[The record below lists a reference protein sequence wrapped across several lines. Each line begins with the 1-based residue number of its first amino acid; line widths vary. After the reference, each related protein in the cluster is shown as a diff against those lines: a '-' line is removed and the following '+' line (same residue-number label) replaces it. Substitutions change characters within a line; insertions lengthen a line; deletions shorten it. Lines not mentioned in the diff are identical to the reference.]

1 MGNNGAQ
8 AFYLL
13 VAAGALL
20 VVYTWIILPAPALQ
34 NSGLKSAAC
43 LQQPGARAY
52 AWLSLKANVSLCV
65 LNSVF
70 RAVKQ
75 TEPGTVLAS
84 YFGAF
89 LTSGVFI
96 GTYESFRPRGRGLW
110 AWAARG
116 ASLAFLAGQVVTAAV
131 STPLYFALVAAA
143 TPAPLFKRT
152 KSGDVL
158 VEPRARP
165 ATEQVWAVL
174 ISTWVGFIAPF
185 VHAKVTNF
193 DFHALA
199 LWQPFPLYVLAL
211 NLVLPSLLRPLVGK
225 ASPNLPIVLIALGG
239 VYASASV
246 HLKYVWHLANLE
258 SGALKA
264 VRDAFLLYPLSEW
277 APDWASNLPTLAHAI
292 FGADFA
298 FVFLANAAHVIL
310 GFEPG
315 LDEAVALA
323 VNLLLGSALLG
334 PGAAVILLWA
344 YGELTAKATLVA
356 SGKGQAKGK
365 GKAE

>member
-1 MGNNGAQ
+1 M
-8 AFYLL
+8 
-13 VAAGALL
+13 
-20 VVYTWIILPAPALQ
+20 
-34 NSGLKSAAC
+34 
-43 LQQPGARAY
+43 
-52 AWLSLKANVSLCV
+52 SLCAI
-65 LNSVF
+65 NSVF

-75 TEPGTVLAS
+75 SEPATVLAS

-96 GTYESFRPRGRGLW
+96 ATYEGFRPRGTGLW
-110 AWAARG
+110 AWLARG
-116 ASLAFLAGQVVTAAV
+116 SSLAFLAGQVVTAAV

-143 TPAPLFKRT
+143 TAAPKFKRT

-158 VEPRARP
+158 LEPRARP

-185 VHAKVTNF
+185 VRAKITNF
-193 DFHALA
+193 DYTALSV
-199 LWQPFPLYVLAL
+199 WQPFPLYVLAL
-211 NLVLPSLLRPLVGK
+211 NLVLPPLLRPVVGK
-225 ASPNLPIVLIALGG
+225 ASPNLPIVLIAVGG
-239 VYASASV
+239 VFASASV
-246 HLKYVWHLANLE
+246 HLKFVWYLANLE

-277 APDWASNLPTLAHAI
+277 APDWASNLPSLAHAL

-298 FVFLANAAHVIL
+298 FVFLANAAQVIL

-323 VNLLLGSALLG
+323 VNLVLGSALLG
-334 PGAAVILLWA
+334 PGAAIILLWA

-356 SGKGQAKGK
+356 AGKGKGK